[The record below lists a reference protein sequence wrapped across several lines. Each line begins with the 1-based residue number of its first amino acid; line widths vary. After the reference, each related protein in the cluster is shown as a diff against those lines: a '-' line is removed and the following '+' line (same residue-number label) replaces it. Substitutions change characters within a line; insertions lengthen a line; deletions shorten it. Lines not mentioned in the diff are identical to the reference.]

1 MLAPRT
7 ILWTCGE
14 TFLVALFLTPIL
26 RDIFRAYHLVD
37 RPGFRKIHAYP
48 IPRLGGVAIAAA
60 YAVGLLGLNAGSGLA
75 WKVLPGAAVI
85 FTIGIL
91 DDFVDLPPWYKL
103 LGQTA
108 AACIAFWMGLRVP
121 GPLPISFA
129 LTVFW
134 LLLAAN
140 SFNLIDGLDG
150 LCTGM
155 GLIATLA
162 LFLLGSIEN
171 SLALQRAT
179 LPLVGAAIG
188 FLCYNLSR
196 ATIFLG
202 DSGALTIGFL
212 VGCCGVIWTME
223 PSVQGTALAA
233 PLLLA
238 AIPLMEVILSVARR
252 SLQRRPLFGADQG
265 HIHHRLLARGLT
277 RRDAVFTL
285 YLWAIAG
292 AFCGVALAYRPLKT
306 WQLLVIAAFCI
317 IAVTGVWQLRYP
329 EFTEATQLLI
339 RGEFRKALRGKD
351 AG

>member
-1 MLAPRT
+1 M
-7 ILWTCGE
+7 
-14 TFLVALFLTPIL
+14 
-26 RDIFRAYHLVD
+26 
-37 RPGFRKIHAYP
+37 
-48 IPRLGGVAIAAA
+48 
-60 YAVGLLGLNAGSGLA
+60 
-75 WKVLPGAAVI
+75 I

-91 DDFVDLPPWYKL
+91 DDFSEPSAVV
-103 LGQTA
+103 QTVGTDGRGVYRFLDGNSRSRA
-108 AACIAFWMGLRVP
+108 AADQFCDYGV
-121 GPLPISFA
+121 
-129 LTVFW
+129 
-134 LLLAAN
+134 LAAAGGELVP
-140 SFNLIDGLDG
+140 NLIDGLDG

-162 LFLLGSIEN
+162 LFLLGSLEN

-212 VGCCGVIWTME
+212 VGCCAVIWTME

-292 AFCGVALAYRPLKT
+292 ALCGVALAYRPLKT

-317 IAVTGVWQLRYP
+317 IAVTGVWQITVP
-329 EFTEATQLLI
+329 
-339 RGEFRKALRGKD
+339 
-351 AG
+351 